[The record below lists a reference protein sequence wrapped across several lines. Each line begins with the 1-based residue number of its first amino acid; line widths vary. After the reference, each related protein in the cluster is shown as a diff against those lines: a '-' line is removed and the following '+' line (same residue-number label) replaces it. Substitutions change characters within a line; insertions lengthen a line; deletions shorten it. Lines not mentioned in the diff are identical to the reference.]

1 MHVDCINNAEVN
13 CDFGILSK
21 LNQSLSNSSS
31 TDTDEVSQMIF
42 DTAEKHSDNIQ
53 TVTYK
58 IPKGMSSIQIKY
70 KKDGEINSN
79 SDSLKFKIRFE
90 EGV

>member
-31 TDTDEVSQMIF
+31 KDSEGVAQMIF
-42 DTAEKHSDNIQ
+42 DTVEKHSDNIQ

-58 IPKGMSSIQIKY
+58 IPKGLSSIQIKY
-70 KKDGEINSN
+70 KKDGSVNN
-79 SDSLKFKIRFE
+79 NLDCLKFKIRFE
-90 EGV
+90 EGI